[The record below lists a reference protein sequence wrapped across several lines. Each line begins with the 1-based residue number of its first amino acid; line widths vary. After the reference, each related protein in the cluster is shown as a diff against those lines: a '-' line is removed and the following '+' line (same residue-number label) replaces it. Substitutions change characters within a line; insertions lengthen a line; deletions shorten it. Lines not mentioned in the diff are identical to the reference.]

1 MTVKM
6 EVEKTVMFGRREK
19 KTVIARKE
27 KKYTGDKPS
36 KMQAYKDIP
45 IYKWWEE

>member
-1 MTVKM
+1 MTVKT

-19 KTVIARKE
+19 KLLQLGR

-45 IYKWWEE
+45 IHKWWEE

>member
-1 MTVKM
+1 MTVKT

-27 KKYTGDKPS
+27 KN
-36 KMQAYKDIP
+36 
-45 IYKWWEE
+45 IYRL